1 MNLIL
6 NAIEANFDFRDV
18 TDRLPLLRFM
28 EHSSQRRQSAVG
40 FRVGAGNFNCSVKS
54 RSVCRGQTG
63 SPEVNDHLRRDISQ
77 FTFAPGLYLPS
88 HRFKVALHPIDP
100 DRNGVIRL
108 SAEGYTT
115 MSNGASGRKN
125 MPSLEMDR
133 LATEA
138 MQCWADFQEGLSSD
152 KQKYPLPQFR
162 AFWAVTK
169 RYAELTRS
177 DPLIHRSV
185 AGAVNGLVDFL
196 EAERKC
202 VPGVVLRD
210 AERLECLLFSGYD
223 PHFEGDEPPGL

>member
-1 MNLIL
+1 MF
-6 NAIEANFDFRDV
+6 ES
-18 TDRLPLLRFM
+18 RLR
-28 EHSSQRRQSAVG
+28 E
-40 FRVGAGNFNCSVKS
+40 
-54 RSVCRGQTG
+54 
-63 SPEVNDHLRRDISQ
+63 
-77 FTFAPGLYLPS
+77 
-88 HRFKVALHPIDP
+88 
-100 DRNGVIRL
+100 
-108 SAEGYTT
+108 
-115 MSNGASGRKN
+115 KN
-125 MPSLEMDR
+125 MRVAEMDP

-152 KQKYPLPQFR
+152 KRKYPVQQFR

-185 AGAVNGLVDFL
+185 AGVVNGLVDFL

-202 VPGVVLRD
+202 VPGHVLRD